1 MRNYPEIYTVWAK
14 FKKQFK
20 YNSNYQ
26 VLSSFFIYTSSFK
39 FDMNQSTEM
48 WDT

>member
-1 MRNYPEIYTVWAK
+1 MRNYPDNYTVWAK
-14 FKKQFK
+14 FKKQFE
-20 YNSNYQ
+20 YNSNCHM
-26 VLSSFFIYTSSFK
+26 LSSFFIYISSFK